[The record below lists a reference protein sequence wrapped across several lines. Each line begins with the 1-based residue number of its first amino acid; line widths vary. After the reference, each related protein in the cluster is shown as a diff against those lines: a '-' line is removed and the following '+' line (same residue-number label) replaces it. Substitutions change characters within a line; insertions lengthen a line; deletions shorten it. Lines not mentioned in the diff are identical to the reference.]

1 MTILIQSSAF
11 PAGGNIP
18 EKYTCDGIDISP
30 PLVWAGVQ
38 SRAISLALVMEDQD
52 AAGFVHWILFNL
64 SPRIKVLPEGIPK
77 IPVLTSYPWLD
88 HMGTHGNNDYGR
100 TGYGGPCPLRGEMR
114 RYCFRLY
121 ALDRVLDLPPGVS
134 KTGFKKAVEGHVIAE
149 GGMTGVYGR

>member
-1 MTILIQSSAF
+1 MQSCAF
-11 PAGGNIP
+11 PAGGQIP
-18 EKYTCDGIDISP
+18 EKYTCDGVDRSP
-30 PLVWAGVQ
+30 PLVWAGVS
-38 SRAISLALVMEDQD
+38 SRAISIALAMEDQD

-77 IPVLTSYPWLD
+77 IPVLTSYPWLG

-100 TGYGGPCPLRGEMR
+100 VGYGVPCPLRGETH
-114 RYCFRLY
+114 RYVFRLY

-149 GGMTGVYGR
+149 GEMTGVYGR